1 MNDILAKATTCLG
14 FDETLFN
21 RASPRSLCNRVLR
34 GNPLGGELSLQH
46 RTLRSVLLKWLQRE
60 TITHQI
66 YLKPIDDRAA
76 ETDYDRKYQ
85 EVAEQ
90 AAKGSKIV
98 ERVSEF
104 VSRFNLSKK
113 PVLEIGSGRG
123 YLQDIAKNYIGARHF
138 S

>member
-1 MNDILAKATTCLG
+1 MAILW
-14 FDETLFN
+14 
-21 RASPRSLCNRVLR
+21 LR
-34 GNPLGGELSLQH
+34 
-46 RTLRSVLLKWLQRE
+46 RTLPTAPNASCSSSAEVAAARNFY
-60 TITHQI
+60 TIQI

-123 YLQDIAKNYIGARHF
+123 APGGHCGK
-138 S
+138 